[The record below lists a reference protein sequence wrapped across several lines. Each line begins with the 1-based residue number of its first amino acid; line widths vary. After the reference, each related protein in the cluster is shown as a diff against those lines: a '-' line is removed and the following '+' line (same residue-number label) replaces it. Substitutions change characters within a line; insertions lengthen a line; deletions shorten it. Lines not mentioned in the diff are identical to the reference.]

1 MNLIV
6 HYMKI
11 TQIYRKLPIGLRN
24 ILYNLFLW
32 KILSFIRSLSAKEI
46 ITKKDIKAYLIQK
59 DPVILEAGACDG
71 RDTVKFAKLFP
82 KAKIYAF
89 EPVSANFE
97 VLNRRVKK
105 YTNIKTFKVALSDT
119 NGENEMNISSWKNNC
134 ATTSDSSSL
143 MIPKEHLNIWSDIV
157 FNTKEVVK
165 TITLDSWAEQENIDH
180 IDIMW
185 LDMQGFEPLVLGASK
200 KIIKTVKIIYTEVN
214 FVELYEGQ
222 ILYEEYKNMLNSMGF
237 EVVKEEFINNST
249 NLVASNALF
258 VRK

>member
-6 HYMKI
+6 QTYK
-11 TQIYRKLPIGLRN
+11 QLPIGFRN
-24 ILYNLFLW
+24 ILYILFLR
-32 KILSFIRSLSAKEI
+32 KILGFIRSLSAKEI
-46 ITKKDIKAYLIQK
+46 ITKKDIKTYLIRK

-82 KAKIYAF
+82 ESKIYAF

-105 YTNIKTFKVALSDT
+105 YPNIKTFKVALSDT
-119 NGENEMNISSWKNNC
+119 NGKNEMNISSWKNPIA

-143 MIPKEHLNIWSDIV
+143 MKPKEHPNIWSDIV

-185 LDMQGFEPLVLGASK
+185 LDMQGFEPIVLRASE
-200 KIIKTVKIIYTEVN
+200 KIIKTVKIIYTEVC

-222 ILYEEYKNMLNSMGF
+222 VLYKEYKNMLNSMGF
-237 EVVKEEFINNST
+237 EVAKEDFINNGA
-249 NLVASNALF
+249 NLIVANALF